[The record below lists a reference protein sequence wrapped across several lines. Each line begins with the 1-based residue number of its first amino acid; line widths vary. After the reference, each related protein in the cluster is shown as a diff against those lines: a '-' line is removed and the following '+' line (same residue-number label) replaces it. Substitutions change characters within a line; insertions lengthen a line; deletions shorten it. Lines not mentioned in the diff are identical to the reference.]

1 MRAEAKAAVRVKGAA
16 KKTPN
21 AAAASAKSAAMK
33 AEQAEEEAKFS
44 PFLRSLCPRLFRS
57 TRLGRQLA
65 NVKVKVAVNVKGAAK
80 KTSKTKK
87 SQKAT
92 AVVTAK
98 GAAMR
103 TVKNVKVKKVKK
115 VKAVKALKAKA
126 KAASTTDRNAAEL
139 KTKRAVKG
147 NAVTTTMQPVK
158 AVKAQAIR
166 RVRQGPYDKVEE
178 THDGDLADIEEGMTK
193 MRMKAQ

>member
-65 NVKVKVAVNVKGAAK
+65 NVKVAVNVKGAAK